1 MPNTALHP
9 RVRVALIG
17 AGWVCEERHIPAF
30 KAYPGV
36 ELTGIVDSRPERA
49 KAIANKFRIPNISS
63 ETEAGRIPW
72 MKEVDAV
79 SITTPPH
86 NHYQWISSCLSL
98 GKDIL
103 TEKPLALTRAEGEDL
118 ISRAAQSSHT
128 FCVVH
133 NNLFTHATTRAREII
148 AAGKLGTV
156 TGIRLRL
163 LNSPRRHLPTWYDQL
178 PFGLLFDELSHFLY
192 LADNFSRNLRVSHGE
207 AYPSRM
213 GMTTP
218 SLAKLT
224 LLSDDYPVHFELDFE
239 APVCEW
245 HMTILGTQGLLILDI
260 FRDIIS
266 FIPQDGEHTALD
278 HLRTLGHA
286 TTGYWKGFLYSGL
299 RHATGHLKYGT
310 DAVIKHFLNA
320 INTGTPPPFIAL
332 SDGARVFNL
341 LCDAVDALNHGTS
354 SYTSRLNLERPK
366 AVEHA

>member
-1 MPNTALHP
+1 MPTDPSRPLSRIAF
-9 RVRVALIG
+9 IG
-17 AGWVCEERHIPAF
+17 AGWVCEARHIPAF

-36 ELTGIVDSRPERA
+36 KLIGVVDSRPDRA
-49 KAIANKFRIPNISS
+49 NAIARRFGIPNVSS
-63 ETEAGRIPW
+63 ETEATRIPW
-72 MKEVDAV
+72 MNEADAV

-86 NHYQWISSCLSL
+86 SHYQWISSCIDL

-103 TEKPLALTRAEGEDL
+103 TEKPLALTRAQGREL
-118 ISRAAQSSHT
+118 IDRAMRSKIT

-133 NNLFTHATTRAREII
+133 NTLFTHAATKARTLI
-148 AAGKLGTV
+148 AAGKIGDV

-163 LNSPRRHLPTWYDQL
+163 LNSPRRHLPIWYDQL

-192 LADNFSRNLRVSHGE
+192 LADSFSRNLRVSHGE

-218 SLAKLT
+218 SLARLT

-245 HMTILGTQGLLILDI
+245 HMTIIGTQGLLVLDI
-260 FRDIIS
+260 FRDIIL
-266 FIPQDGEHTALD
+266 FIPQDRAHTALD
-278 HLRTLGHA
+278 HLRTLGYA
-286 TTGYWKGFLYSGL
+286 TAGYWKGFLYSGM
-299 RHATGHLKYGT
+299 RHVTGHLKYGADT
-310 DAVIKHFLNA
+310 VVNHFLKA
-320 INTGTPPPFIAL
+320 RTTGTPPPFISL

-341 LCDAVDALNHGTS
+341 LCDSVDALQKGKS
-354 SYTSRLNLERPK
+354 AFASGLNLQRPK